1 MVGKKDADRQEMLL
15 VPELYSLREA
25 TAGHIVREG
34 PL

>member
-25 TAGHIVREG
+25 TAGHVVRKG